1 MRITFDRI
9 GRNHNPPAMIVPDDA
24 SGDAIAEAVWRE
36 ARPRLASRDIEVVV
50 DEPVVTIYAGFHVAG
65 TGTIE
70 R

>member
-1 MRITFDRI
+1 MKITFDRM
-9 GRNHNPPAMIVPDDA
+9 GRNHAPPVLILPDDL
-24 SGDAIAEAVWRE
+24 SGNAIAEAVYKE
-36 ARPRLASRDIEVVV
+36 ARKNLASRDVEVAV